1 MKSKENNLNAE
12 TAQLHLGYS
21 GRMISGSKSG
31 YRQRFP
37 HNLTV
42 FNANLCTES
51 EKIWYGDIDLTF
63 DYEKLEILANA
74 IDEKIYVLYE
84 MDGRFENEEKP
95 RLDLAVIV
103 FSPDAPYEIGK
114 RIRDYVNDDL
124 TLKE

>member
-1 MKSKENNLNAE
+1 MIKDSEFANI
-12 TAQLHLGYS
+12 HLGHP

-51 EKIWYGDIDLTF
+51 EKIWWGDIDLTF

-74 IDEKIYVLYE
+74 IDKKIYVLYE

-95 RLDLAVIV
+95 RLDQATVV
-103 FSPDAPYEIGK
+103 FSPDTPYEIGK

>member
-1 MKSKENNLNAE
+1 MIKDSEFAGI
-12 TAQLHLGYS
+12 HLGLP

-51 EKIWYGDIDLTF
+51 EKIWWGDIDLTF

-74 IDEKIYVLYE
+74 IDKKIYVLYE

-95 RLDLAVIV
+95 RLDQATVV
-103 FSPDAPYEIGK
+103 FSPDTPYEIGK